1 MFKLRHPEQRAGN
14 EVAVRPAYG
23 VKQLRYDP
31 ELIADLRKRHDA
43 LERAVSALAPQFRVD
58 PSTAAL
64 QAQQCSARLH
74 ELRQWE
80 AIRLYPVVSR
90 GLSGD
95 AVAERQWVILRF
107 VVNGLAHRLL
117 GSMQELCA
125 ARDAAAAE
133 SAVMIVLD
141 NLRAY
146 RSRNEAD
153 LYPLYTL
160 MDPCRARLRA

>member
-1 MFKLRHPEQRAGN
+1 MFKLHPAEQRAGT
-14 EVAVRPAYG
+14 EIASRPG
-23 VKQLRYDP
+23 FGGNLLRFDP
-31 ELIADLRKRHDA
+31 ELLADLRARHDA
-43 LERAVSALAPQFRVD
+43 LERAVAALGPLFRAD
-58 PSTAAL
+58 PSTAAR
-64 QAQQCSARLH
+64 QAQECSARLH

-90 GLSGD
+90 GLAGD
-95 AVAERQWVILRF
+95 AAAERQWVILRF

-117 GSMQELCA
+117 GSMEALCA
-125 ARDAAAAE
+125 ARDAAEAE
-133 SAVMIVLD
+133 STVTVVLD

-153 LYPLYTL
+153 LYPLYAV